1 MPVVGSQED
10 LALSGWDEAPA
21 DGPLF
26 ALGEVEAS
34 SADVRFAGAG
44 AGRLIAPHGEGL
56 WRRAPWPVR
65 DELFA
70 LPPAA
75 DPDAVLVVAAS
86 AEAIATGLNE
96 LGAHAT
102 TARRLTLDALRA
114 AAVVVLVADTGVFPD
129 LGMCVLAARRVLVT
143 GDAGPCFGL
152 QSGIEFLGVA
162 TADEAVERA
171 HLARVYP
178 RATAAMKAMG
188 ARAAREHRASL
199 VYPRLTAD
207 LQAASSA

>member
-10 LALSGWDEAPA
+10 RALSGWDEAPA
-21 DGPLF
+21 DGPVF
-26 ALGEVEAS
+26 ALGDVQAA

-44 AGRLIAPHGEGL
+44 AGRLVAPHGDGL
-56 WRRAPWPVR
+56 WRRAPRPVR

-75 DPDAVLVVAAS
+75 DPDAVLVIAPS
-86 AEAIATGLNE
+86 AEAIARDLDE
-96 LGAHAT
+96 LGARAS
-102 TARRLTLDALRA
+102 TAPRLTLDALRA
-114 AAVVVLVADTGVFPD
+114 AAVVVLLADTGAFPD

-162 TADEAVERA
+162 TPDEAVERA
-171 HLARVYP
+171 HLARLYP
-178 RATAAMKAMG
+178 RATASIKAMG

-199 VYPRLTAD
+199 VYPRLAAD
-207 LQAASSA
+207 LAAGA